1 MELRTEQDIKEIIL
15 LELITSND
23 GTLSDKNK
31 RNVQIYLDSMLI
43 LPIIT
48 KIYNYLESIKTSVNI
63 AKIIYIIL
71 LYKYN
76 ESIEDE
82 FPMLDKEEVNN
93 LIKVLNNTYPL

>member
-63 AKIIYIIL
+63 AKIIYII
-71 LYKYN
+71 
-76 ESIEDE
+76 S
-82 FPMLDKEEVNN
+82 
-93 LIKVLNNTYPL
+93 LN